1 LCWKDFAIMPE
12 YDAQLLLN
20 TGTVTAWDVVCPGLC
35 RGKTGEEWA
44 PATRL
49 VFPYRG
55 MYVHYAGSNEHVG
68 DPNQLVF
75 INEHE
80 SYRASH
86 PVGGGDATLT
96 VAVDPA
102 TLLELTPRDYRHSR
116 ERAAFN
122 RSGLRVDAR
131 SQLLAAQLRQRMKLR
146 SIGRLEAE
154 TLALE
159 LVRHSL
165 SDTEFRSTAINS
177 GRAKK
182 IADEAKS
189 LLCSAPARRWTL
201 AELAGNVR
209 VSPMYLTDSFR
220 RAEGIPLY
228 RYHLRLRLA
237 RALTLLA
244 ETDDLTVLALDLG
257 FTSHSHFSAA
267 FRRTFGQT
275 PSDFQKAIG
284 DRATSIPDDDHLVQQ
299 YFDSQRV
306 YLSRN
311 VFAGPA

>member
-1 LCWKDFAIMPE
+1 
-12 YDAQLLLN
+12 
-20 TGTVTAWDVVCPGLC
+20 
-35 RGKTGEEWA
+35 
-44 PATRL
+44 
-49 VFPYRG
+49 
-55 MYVHYAGSNEHVG
+55 
-68 DPNQLVF
+68 LVF

-80 SYRASH
+80 TYRASH

-102 TLLELTPRDYRHSR
+102 TLLELTPRDYRYSR

-131 SQLLAAQLRQRMKLR
+131 SQLLAAQLRQRLKMR

-165 SDTEFRSTAINS
+165 SDTEFRSAAINS

-201 AELAGNVR
+201 AELASNVR

-228 RYHLRLRLA
+228 RYHLRLRLV

-244 ETDDLTVLALDLG
+244 ETDDLTVLALELG

-284 DRATSIPDDDHLVQQ
+284 DRATPIPDDDHPVEE

-311 VFAGPA
+311 VFPGPA